1 MSKGYACH
9 EGNVF
14 IDGKATCGSKNSW
27 TSFIQHAICKELGFP
42 GALTLTV
49 DDMKRKEIL
58 TR

>member
-1 MSKGYACH
+1 MSKGNACN

-42 GALTLTV
+42 GALTPTV
-49 DDMKRKEIL
+49 DAMKEKEIL